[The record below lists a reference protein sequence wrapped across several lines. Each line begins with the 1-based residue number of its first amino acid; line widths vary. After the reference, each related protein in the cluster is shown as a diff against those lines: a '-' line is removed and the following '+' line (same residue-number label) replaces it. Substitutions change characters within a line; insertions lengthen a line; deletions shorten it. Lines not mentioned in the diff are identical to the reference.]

1 MAESPRPP
9 TSETIIETS
18 ATLAD
23 ASCSGSAVG
32 AAMVPAVIQIS
43 LADVQALLDRVRPEM
58 TPADYQVLE
67 ALART
72 VQQADELLERS
83 DLAIHRLLRMA
94 ESLHPP
100 TSKNYGAKNRTGRCV
115 RFGERPWRR

>member
-9 TSETIIETS
+9 TSENITEFR
-18 ATLAD
+18 APLAD
-23 ASCSGSAVG
+23 ARLWGAAVG
-32 AAMVPAVIQIS
+32 AATVPPVIQIS
-43 LADVQALLDRVRPEM
+43 LADVQALLGRVRPKM

-67 ALART
+67 ALVRT

-100 TSKNYGAKNRTGRCV
+100 TSKNCGAKNRTGRRV